1 MIFYEIRPHENDYRS
16 KLWRSESETS
26 QLSAVFG
33 IHRRRKKTVSYGMY
47 NKSNS
52 PLRSFLLSN
61 KTDLN
66 SMLVC
71 RLCITWSFKEKKT
84 DSQRRAEKINVTN
97 CAVL

>member
-1 MIFYEIRPHENDYRS
+1 MIFYEIWPHENDYRS

-71 RLCITWSFKEKKT
+71 RLCITWSFGEKKLT
-84 DSQRRAEKINVTN
+84 AKEERKK
-97 CAVL
+97 LM

>member
-1 MIFYEIRPHENDYRS
+1 
-16 KLWRSESETS
+16 
-26 QLSAVFG
+26 
-33 IHRRRKKTVSYGMY
+33 MY

-71 RLCITWSFKEKKT
+71 RLCITWSFGEKKLT
-84 DSQRRAEKINVTN
+84 AKEERKK
-97 CAVL
+97 LM